1 MPLAEVNGTEIA
13 YREMGAGEPVFLV
26 AGIGG
31 AGGYFNP
38 NLDVFAAKYR
48 VVLHDHRGTGGSR
61 KDVMPYSVPQ
71 MTDDMVALM
80 DALGIEAA
88 HIVGHSTGAAMA
100 QDMAL
105 RFPGR
110 IRSAVMYAGWETA
123 DGYFKR
129 CFDVR
134 KRVLEQSGALAYVQT
149 TPLFLS
155 PPWWVSANIDRLAA
169 DEPAAAAAFPPAE
182 IMLSRIDA
190 ICSYS
195 PGEALRDIACPTLI
209 TCAEDDHLTPLF
221 YSQRMA
227 RLMPNADT
235 FYFKTGGHA
244 VSQVLPDQFNA
255 VVLSY
260 LDAVVAGRKWQAPA
274 VTYPEIA

>member
-1 MPLAEVNGTEIA
+1 MPLARVNGTEIA
-13 YREMGAGEPVFLV
+13 YSVMGTGEPVLLV

-31 AGGYFNP
+31 SGGYFKP
-38 NLDVFAAKYR
+38 NLDAFAAKYQ

-61 KDVMPYSVPQ
+61 QDRITYSVPQ

-80 DALGIEAA
+80 DELGIEAA

-100 QDMAL
+100 HDMAL
-105 RFPGR
+105 RFPKR
-110 IRSAVMYAGWETA
+110 IKSAVLYAGWATSDA
-123 DGYFKR
+123 YFKR

-134 KRVLEQSGALAYVQT
+134 KGVLQQSGALAYVKT

-155 PPWWVSANIDRLAA
+155 PPWWVSANIEKLEAE
-169 DEPAAAAAFPPAE
+169 EPVAAAALAPTD

-195 PGEALRDIACPTLI
+195 PGEELRKITCPSLI
-209 TCAEDDHLTPLF
+209 TCAKDDHLTPQF

-227 RLMPNADT
+227 KLMPAADT
-235 FYFKTGGHA
+235 FYFETGGHA
-244 VSQVLPDQFNA
+244 VSQVLPDQFNTL
-255 VVLSY
+255 VISY
-260 LDAVVAGRKWQAPA
+260 LDAVIAGRKWQSPA
-274 VTYPEIA
+274 LNYPEIA

>member
-1 MPLAEVNGTEIA
+1 MPLAQVNGTEIA
-13 YREMGAGEPVFLV
+13 YSVMGTGEPVLLV

-31 AGGYFNP
+31 SAGYFKP
-38 NLDVFAAKYR
+38 NLDAFAAKYQ

-61 KDVMPYSVPQ
+61 QDRITYSVPQ

-100 QDMAL
+100 HDMAL
-105 RFPGR
+105 RFPKR
-110 IRSAVMYAGWETA
+110 IKSAVLYAGWATSDA
-123 DGYFKR
+123 YFKR

-134 KRVLEQSGALAYVQT
+134 KRVLQQSGPLHYVQT

-155 PPWWVSANIDRLAA
+155 PPWWVSANIAKLEAE
-169 DEPAAAAAFPPAE
+169 EPAAAEALAPTD

-195 PGEALRDIACPTLI
+195 PGEELRKITCPSLI
-209 TCAEDDHLTPLF
+209 TCAKDDHLTPQF

-227 RLMPNADT
+227 KLMPDADT
-235 FYFKTGGHA
+235 FYFETGGHA
-244 VSQVLPDQFNA
+244 VSQVLPDQFNTL
-255 VVLSY
+255 VMSY
-260 LDAVVAGRKWQAPA
+260 LDAVIAGRKWQAP
-274 VTYPEIA
+274 VLTYPEID

>member
-1 MPLAEVNGTEIA
+1 MPLAQVNGTEIA
-13 YREMGAGEPVFLV
+13 YSVMGTGEPLLLV

-31 AGGYFNP
+31 SGGYFKP
-38 NLDVFAAKYR
+38 NLDAFAAKYQ

-61 KDVMPYSVPQ
+61 QDRITYSVPQ

-100 QDMAL
+100 HDMAL
-105 RFPGR
+105 RFPKR
-110 IRSAVMYAGWETA
+110 IKSAVLYAGWATSDA
-123 DGYFKR
+123 YFTR

-134 KRVLEQSGALAYVQT
+134 KRVLQQSGPLHYVRT

-155 PPWWVSANIDRLAA
+155 PPWWVSANIAKLEAE
-169 DEPAAAAAFPPAE
+169 EPAAAEALAPTD

-195 PGEALRDIACPTLI
+195 PGEELRKITCPSLI
-209 TCAEDDHLTPLF
+209 TCAKDDHLTPQF

-227 RLMPNADT
+227 KLMPAADT
-235 FYFKTGGHA
+235 FYFETGGHA
-244 VSQVLPDQFNA
+244 VSQVLPDQFNTL
-255 VVLSY
+255 VMSY
-260 LDAVVAGRKWQAPA
+260 LDAVIAGRKWQAPA
-274 VTYPEIA
+274 LTYPEIA

>member
-1 MPLAEVNGTEIA
+1 MPLAKVNGTEIA
-13 YREMGAGEPVFLV
+13 YTDAGQGEPVLLL

-31 AGGYFNP
+31 AGGYFKP
-38 NLDVFAAKYR
+38 NIDAFAASYR
-48 VVLHDHRGTGGSR
+48 VLVHDHRGTGGSR
-61 KDVMPYSVPQ
+61 KDHIVYSVPQ
-71 MTDDMVALM
+71 MTDDMIALM
-80 DALGIEAA
+80 DSLGIEAA

-105 RFPGR
+105 RFPAR
-110 IRSAVMYAGWETA
+110 IKSAVFYAGWETA

-134 KRVLEQSGALAYVQT
+134 KRVLAHSGPLAYVQT
-149 TPLFLS
+149 TPLFLN
-155 PPWWVSANIDRLAA
+155 PPWWVSANFERLVA
-169 DEPAAAAAFPPAE
+169 DEPAAAAALAPAE
-182 IMLSRIDA
+182 IMTSRIDA

-195 PGEALRDIACPTLI
+195 PGEALRGITCPSLI
-209 TCAEDDHLTPLF
+209 TCALDDHLTPHF

-235 FYFKTGGHA
+235 FFFQTGGHA
-244 VSQVLPDQFNA
+244 VSQVLPEQFNT

-260 LDAVVAGRKWQAPA
+260 LDAVTAKRPWRAP
-274 VTYPEIA
+274 VVSYPEIV